1 MLKRIY
7 NRSLLLKN
15 KFLPED
21 RKDLGP
27 ATREILVDA
36 AKIAHECFKN
46 KVEIE
51 GVNLESEQIKLV
63 RKAIML
69 EPLRAELW
77 VLLHIFVADDSIIKP
92 QAIFKAYELEPESP
106 YV

>member
-1 MLKRIY
+1 M
-7 NRSLLLKN
+7 
-15 KFLPED
+15 
-21 RKDLGP
+21 
-27 ATREILVDA
+27 
-36 AKIAHECFKN
+36 
-46 KVEIE
+46 
-51 GVNLESEQIKLV
+51 NLESEQIKLV
-63 RKAIML
+63 RKAIMF